1 MHWIGCSCTYGH
13 QYRMVNLL
21 YSQLYSEE
29 GLILYTCFDICTKI
43 SLVSQGCTW
52 LNRLRLH
59 ISLCNL
65 IFPHKITKYVLFFLQ
80 ITICLIPKLWLK
92 NQVKPNY
99 LHKSSF
105 ICQQCKILNVRN
117 VLVKHDRHKLD
128 LSLTLWGHGIYL
140 VLVSHLHAEQV
151 VKP

>member
-1 MHWIGCSCTYGH
+1 MDINTEWWTYCIVNCTVKRGW
-13 QYRMVNLL
+13 
-21 YSQLYSEE
+21 
-29 GLILYTCFDICTKI
+29 FCTHALTSVQKYHLFLKAVPGWTGWDYI
-43 SLVSQGCTW
+43 SLYV
-52 LNRLRLH
+52 
-59 ISLCNL
+59 ISY
-65 IFPHKITKYVLFFLQ
+65 FPIKLQNMSFFFLQ

-99 LHKSSF
+99 LRKSSF

>member
-1 MHWIGCSCTYGH
+1 
-13 QYRMVNLL
+13 MVNLL

-29 GLILYTCFDICTKI
+29 GLISYTGFDICTKI

-65 IFPHKITKYVLFFLQ
+65 IFSHKITKICPFVLQ
-80 ITICLIPKLWLK
+80 ITICVIPKLVLSRLN

-99 LHKSSF
+99 LHKSCF
-105 ICQQCKILNVRN
+105 IYQQSKILNVRN
-117 VLVKHDRHKLD
+117 VLVKHDRHKVE
-128 LSLTLWGHGIYL
+128 LSLTLWGYGIYL
-140 VLVSHLHAEQV
+140 VLVSHLHAEQA